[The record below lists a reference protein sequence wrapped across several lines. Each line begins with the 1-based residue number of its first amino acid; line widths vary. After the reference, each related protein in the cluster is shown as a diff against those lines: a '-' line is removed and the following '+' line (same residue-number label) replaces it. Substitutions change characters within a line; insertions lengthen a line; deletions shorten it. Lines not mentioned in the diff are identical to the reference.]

1 MKPAEEFQ
9 VRLPYTV
16 NGENWKAKI
25 IPVAH
30 KMMLDIVRKRPDIG
44 FMTLFPDQIRAILC
58 DKYTNKWG
66 QIFVDRYGA
75 ENIKDMMAN
84 TEKYIEAY
92 KTKRDIDPNLLPEP
106 LRREHFRT
114 KEDMRLIASAIV
126 SRKSYEDRRVTQL

>member
-1 MKPAEEFQ
+1 MF
-9 VRLPYTV
+9 
-16 NGENWKAKI
+16 
-25 IPVAH
+25 
-30 KMMLDIVRKRPDIG
+30 
-44 FMTLFPDQIRAILC
+44 C
-58 DKYTNKWG
+58 DKYTNQWG

-92 KTKRDIDPNLLPEP
+92 KGKRDIDPSLLPEP

-114 KEDMRLIASAIV
+114 KEDLRLIASAIV